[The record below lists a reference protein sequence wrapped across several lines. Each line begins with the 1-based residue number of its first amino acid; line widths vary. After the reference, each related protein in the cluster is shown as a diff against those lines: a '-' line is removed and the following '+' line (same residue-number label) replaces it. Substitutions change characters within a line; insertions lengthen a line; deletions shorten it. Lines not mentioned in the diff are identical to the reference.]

1 MVYKKS
7 GFLKKAGMSLLLT
20 VCLLTGVLAG
30 SSLTKAGAAKAA
42 SYDYKGKTVSI
53 MGDSISTFSGY
64 IPDSYAQNYP
74 AGDIEDVS
82 QTWWMQVINA
92 KKMTFLANSSYSGGL
107 VSGNS
112 LDTSGKYACSFTR
125 IDALQGADGSSPDVI
140 MILDGANDLF
150 NDIPLGT
157 YTQGMT
163 LPQEGKIK
171 TFAEAYAL
179 MLTKLHAQYPEAKI
193 ICLTC
198 LPVTEW
204 TDEER
209 KHYHARTN
217 ELGLTIADYNAVI
230 KEVAAGF
237 GDQVIDTYQTF
248 NVSQGSKYT
257 YDGVHPN
264 AAGAKKIAAFIN
276 SKLR

>member
-30 SSLTKAGAAKAA
+30 SSLTKAGTAKAA
-42 SYDYKGKTVSI
+42 AYDYKGKTVSI

-112 LDTSGKYACSFTR
+112 LDASGKYACSFTR